1 MEIYQIRTFVTVAEH
16 GNLTK
21 AALLLHVTQPAVSGH
36 LKALEEALNLKLFE
50 RSATGVT
57 LTRAGQAL
65 LPKAKSI
72 LAVVGDFRNHAQGLQ
87 GQLCGK
93 ASVGT
98 ILDPSFIRLGQFM
111 SSVLDL
117 YPWLEVQLQHGIS
130 TWAIENVSNA
140 VLDAAFCMGRVS
152 LPHVHAVQLTE
163 MAYRVV
169 APPAWKAKIE
179 EADWADIAALP
190 WIRAPRMSPHLQMV
204 NEMFAQHKLEPFKV
218 VEADQEQTIRT
229 LITAG
234 VGLGLMREDL
244 AFAAQSA
251 GEVCV
256 WRRAR
261 PTTALSFIYLKERAA
276 DAVIV
281 AMENVV
287 RKIWLD
293 DTARES
299 ADIA

>member
-1 MEIYQIRTFVTVAEH
+1 M
-16 GNLTK
+16 
-21 AALLLHVTQPAVSGH
+21 
-36 LKALEEALNLKLFE
+36 FE
-50 RSATGVT
+50 RSATGVK

-65 LPKAKSI
+65 LPKAKAI
-72 LAVVGDFRNHAQGLQ
+72 LAVAGDFRNLANDLQ
-87 GQLCGK
+87 GQLTGK
-93 ASVGT
+93 ARVGT

-111 SSVLDL
+111 SSVIDL
-117 YPWLEVQLQHGIS
+117 YPWLDVQLQHGIS
-130 TWAIENVSNA
+130 TWALENVSTAN
-140 VLDAAFCMGRVS
+140 LDAAFCMGHVT
-152 LPHVHAVQLTE
+152 LPPLEAVHLTE

-169 APPAWKAKIE
+169 APPAWKERIE
-179 EADWADIAALP
+179 RADWADIAALP
-190 WIRAPRMSPHLQMV
+190 WIRAPHMSPHLQMV
-204 NEMFAQHKLEPFKV
+204 GEMFARYKLEPFKV

-261 PTTALSFIYLKERAA
+261 PTTGLSFIYLRERAG
-276 DAVIV
+276 DPVIA

-293 DTARES
+293 TGAQYR
-299 ADIA
+299 ADGA